1 MYTAELEESR
11 ADGCQSRLGA
21 VNYVLRQNALH
32 GDAFHV
38 TWGDEANADV
48 LYLNPPTTTTTST
61 AVWSSVSARFTSILK
76 PADGILIFV
85 VPYYALGSSA
95 EYLATEYDSLSC
107 FRFPIR
113 ISRLISKSFW

>member
-48 LYLNPPTTTTTST
+48 LYLNPPHDHDDRYGRLEK
-61 AVWSSVSARFTSILK
+61 A
-76 PADGILIFV
+76 
-85 VPYYALGSSA
+85 
-95 EYLATEYDSLSC
+95 
-107 FRFPIR
+107 FPR
-113 ISRLISKSFW
+113 PVYQHPETG